1 MDAPP
6 RSERRW
12 PARLRSL
19 ALNLFLLL
27 ALVAALDWYRAP
39 DARAVAV
46 ARLNT
51 TQGEAVDFQAQ
62 RQPTLLYVWAEWCG
76 YCRHTSPAI
85 ERLHRSGQRVVS
97 VAMQSGTDAQVHAYM
112 RKHGLTFPVVNDP
125 DGEISRILGVG
136 VTPTI
141 AIVSDGR
148 MRLATSGWTS
158 EYGLRLRL
166 WLARWQAGANR
177 DQGPLAPASNAGDRA
192 AAEVEPNQLPPPG
205 RTQPGIG
212 ERRESRP

>member
-6 RSERRW
+6 RPERRW

-46 ARLNT
+46 ARLTT

-97 VAMQSGTDAQVHAYM
+97 VAMQSGTDAQVGAYM

-125 DGEISRILGVG
+125 AGEISQVLGVG
-136 VTPTI
+136 ATPTI

-166 WLARWQAGANR
+166 WLARW
-177 DQGPLAPASNAGDRA
+177 
-192 AAEVEPNQLPPPG
+192 
-205 RTQPGIG
+205 
-212 ERRESRP
+212 

>member
-1 MDAPP
+1 MDSLP
-6 RSERRW
+6 RSEARW
-12 PARLRSL
+12 PARLRRL
-19 ALNLFLLL
+19 ALNLLMLL
-27 ALVAALDWYRAP
+27 ALIAALDWYRAP

-46 ARLNT
+46 TRLAT
-51 TQGEAVDFQAQ
+51 MQGEPVDFQAQ
-62 RQPTLLYVWAEWCG
+62 RQPTVLYVWAEWCG

-97 VAMQSGTDAQVHAYM
+97 VAMQSGNDAQVRAYM

-125 DGEISRILGVG
+125 AGEISQMLGAS

-166 WLARWQAGANR
+166 WLAEW
-177 DQGPLAPASNAGDRA
+177 
-192 AAEVEPNQLPPPG
+192 
-205 RTQPGIG
+205 
-212 ERRESRP
+212 

>member
-1 MDAPP
+1 MSSPP
-6 RSERRW
+6 LPDRQRW
-12 PARLRSL
+12 SARLRRL
-19 ALNLFLLL
+19 AIQLLLLL
-27 ALVAALDWYRAP
+27 AFIAALDWYRAP

-46 ARLNT
+46 ARLTT
-51 TQGEAVDFQAQ
+51 TQGEEVDFQAQ
-62 RQPTLLYVWAEWCG
+62 RQPTVLYVWAEWCG

-97 VAMQSGTDAQVHAYM
+97 LAMQSGTDAQVHAYM
-112 RKHGLTFPVVNDP
+112 RQHGLTFPVVNDP
-125 DGEISRILGVG
+125 DGEISQALGVG

-166 WLARWQAGANR
+166 WLARW
-177 DQGPLAPASNAGDRA
+177 
-192 AAEVEPNQLPPPG
+192 
-205 RTQPGIG
+205 
-212 ERRESRP
+212 